1 MSWRWD
7 TSPKYSI
14 LIAHSVMSEE
24 PDRSLAATISTS
36 FERFYLPKKR
46 LLLFNCL
53 SQENLLSGNPVFV
66 KAGQI
71 RSDMMFCAILNA
83 EQFHNFD
90 YSFIELYFLRET
102 LTSIFFCFTNQ

>member
-24 PDRSLAATISTS
+24 PDRSLVATISTS
-36 FERFYLPKKR
+36 FERFYLPKKDDY
-46 LLLFNCL
+46 CYSIV

-71 RSDMMFCAILNA
+71 RSDMMFCANT
-83 EQFHNFD
+83 Q
-90 YSFIELYFLRET
+90 RR
-102 LTSIFFCFTNQ
+102 TSP